1 MNAILIEAGLL
12 DPASS
17 PVIGLVVE
25 SSCRFYASL
34 TYPEPA
40 EVGVAVERLG
50 RSSVSYRLAVFK
62 AGASEAAASGGYT
75 HVYVERAT
83 NRPVP
88 IPDGH
93 RRLMQGLIAP

>member
-1 MNAILIEAGLL
+1 VNAILIEAGVL

-40 EVGVAVERLG
+40 EIGVAVERLA
-50 RSSVSYRLAVFK
+50 RSSVSYRLAVFN
-62 AGASEAAASGGYT
+62 AGAAEAAVAGGYT
-75 HVYVERAT
+75 HVYFEW
-83 NRPVP
+83 
-88 IPDGH
+88 
-93 RRLMQGLIAP
+93 RRIARFRFPAGIGG